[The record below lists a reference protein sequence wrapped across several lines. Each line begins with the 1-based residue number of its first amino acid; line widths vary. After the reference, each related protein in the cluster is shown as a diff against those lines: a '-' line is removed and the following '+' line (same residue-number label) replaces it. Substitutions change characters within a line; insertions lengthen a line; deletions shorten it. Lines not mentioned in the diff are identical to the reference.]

1 MKKSVIIISL
11 VMIILTIC
19 CLFTT
24 PVYAENEAVLD
35 NETKS
40 QLVEIKEKSEKSIEY
55 YKEKYGSDAYGMTA
69 YILHLISIYSIPLC
83 FLGIAISGIY
93 QSVIGIRKLDV
104 KEKGLTLMVTF
115 ITVLVICQILPL
127 AFAIVV
133 KFGRG

>member
-1 MKKSVIIISL
+1 MKKSVVISIL
-11 VMIILTIC
+11 VTIILTIC
-19 CLFTT
+19 LLSTT
-24 PVYAENEAVLD
+24 VYAENEAVHD
-35 NETKS
+35 NETES

-55 YKEKYGSDAYGMTA
+55 YKERYGSDAYGMVA
-69 YILHLISIYSIPLC
+69 YILHIIQIYSIPFC

-93 QSVIGIRKLDV
+93 QYVIGIRKLDV

-115 ITVLVICQILPL
+115 ITLLVICQILPL